1 MLDLDRLSR
10 EFVRQTAIGSPS
22 RREGAM
28 ARYLADRFSAL
39 GGVIEWDGTG
49 AKIGGEADNLIIRFA
64 ATGRDTAPLMLS
76 VHMDTVEPCDNVL
89 AQLRDG
95 IFTSAGETILGSDDK
110 SGIAEII
117 EALEILRE
125 EKIPH
130 GPLEVVITVCEEIGL
145 LGAKHF
151 NRDRL
156 VARRGFA
163 LDTSGVDKLIL
174 SAPAANKLN
183 FTITGREAHAG
194 IAPEA
199 GISAIEIAARA
210 IGNMRLGRI
219 DFETTANIGTIKG
232 GLATNIIPR
241 QVELKGEVRS
251 HDPFK
256 LEAQSREMV
265 AAVEAAVAAAARM
278 IEGRWIHPQ
287 ALCEVIAEYPR
298 MSVPAESLLVQG
310 AVAAAAR
317 LGRQIELLPGGGGS
331 DANIFN
337 ALGIETVILA
347 TGMTDVH
354 TVNESVALADMARVA
369 ELLVEIIRS
378 A

>member
-1 MLDLDRLSR
+1 MLNLDRLSR
-10 EFVRQTAIGSPS
+10 EFACQAAISSPS

-28 ARYLADRFSAL
+28 ARDLAERFAAL

-49 AKIGGEADNLIIRFA
+49 AKIGGEADNLIVRFA
-64 ATGRDTAPLMLS
+64 ATGRETAPLMLS
-76 VHMDTVEPCDNVL
+76 VHMDTVEPCANVQPL
-89 AQLRDG
+89 LQSG

-130 GPLEVVITVCEEIGL
+130 GPLEVVVTVCEEVGL

-151 NRDRL
+151 DRRL
-156 VARRGFA
+156 LTSRRGFA

-194 IAPEA
+194 IAPER
-199 GISAIEIAARA
+199 GISAIAIAAAA
-210 IGNMRLGRI
+210 ISNMRLGRI
-219 DFETTANIGTIKG
+219 DFETTANIGTING
-232 GLATNIIPR
+232 GMATNIIPR
-241 QVELKGEVRS
+241 RVELKGEVRS
-251 HDPFK
+251 HDPVK
-256 LEAQSREMV
+256 LEAQTRHLV
-265 AAVEAAVAAAARM
+265 TAVEDAVAAAART
-278 IEGRWIHPQ
+278 IAGVLIQPE
-287 ALCEVIAEYPR
+287 ALCQVVAEYPR
-298 MSVPAESLLVQG
+298 MAVPADSLLVQG

-317 LGRQIELLPGGGGS
+317 LGRQLELLPGGGGS

-354 TVNESVALADMARVA
+354 SVNESVALTDMGRVA

>member
-1 MLDLDRLSR
+1 MLNMNRLSQ
-10 EFVRQTAIGSPS
+10 EFFCQAAISSPS

-28 ARYLADRFSAL
+28 ARYLADRFVAL

-49 AKIGGEADNLIIRFA
+49 AKIGGDADNLIVRFA
-64 ATGRDTAPLMLS
+64 GTGRDTAPLLLS
-76 VHMDTVEPCDNVL
+76 VHMDTVEPCALVEP
-89 AQLRDG
+89 QLQNG
-95 IFTSAGETILGSDDK
+95 LFTSAGETVLGSDDK

-130 GPLEVVITVCEEIGL
+130 GPLEIVVTVAEEVGL

-151 NRDRL
+151 DRQK
-156 VARRGFA
+156 VASRRALA

-174 SAPAANKLN
+174 SAPAANKLTM
-183 FTITGREAHAG
+183 TITGREAHAG

-210 IGNMRLGRI
+210 ISSMRLGRI
-219 DFETTANIGTIKG
+219 DFETIANIGTISG
-232 GLATNIIPR
+232 GIATNIVPR
-241 QVELKGEVRS
+241 QVVLKGEVRS
-251 HDPFK
+251 HDPAK
-256 LEAQSREMV
+256 LEAQSRQMV
-265 AAVEAAVAAAARM
+265 TAVEAAVAAAART
-278 IEGRWIHPQ
+278 IEGVLIRPEARCQ
-287 ALCEVIAEYPR
+287 VIAEYPC

-310 AVAAAAR
+310 VVAAAAR
-317 LGRQIELLPGGGGS
+317 LGRQLELLPGGGGS

-369 ELLVEIIRS
+369 EHLVEIIRS

>member
-1 MLDLDRLSR
+1 MLNLDRLSR
-10 EFVRQTAIGSPS
+10 EFSRQAAISSPS

-28 ARYLADRFSAL
+28 ARYLADRFTAL
-39 GGVIEWDGTG
+39 GGVIEWDGSG

-76 VHMDTVEPCDNVL
+76 VHMDTVEPCTNVQP
-89 AQLRDG
+89 QLHNG

-130 GPLEVVITVCEEIGL
+130 GPLEIVVTVCEEVGL
-145 LGAKHF
+145 LGAKHL
-151 NRDRL
+151 DAQKL
-156 VARRGFA
+156 ASRRGFA
-163 LDTSGVDKLIL
+163 LDTSGMDKLIL
-174 SAPAANKLN
+174 AAPAANKIN
-183 FTITGREAHAG
+183 ITITGREAHAG
-194 IAPEA
+194 IAPEC
-199 GISAIEIAARA
+199 GISAIVIAAQA
-210 IGNMRLGRI
+210 IGKMHLGRV
-219 DFETTANIGTIKG
+219 DFETTANIGTISG
-232 GLATNIIPR
+232 GIATNIIPR
-241 QVELKGEVRS
+241 RIEIKGEVRS
-251 HDPFK
+251 HDPVK
-256 LEAQSREMV
+256 LAAQTRQIV
-265 AAVEAAVAAAARM
+265 TAVEEAVAAAART
-278 IEGRWIHPQ
+278 INGVLIRPE
-287 ALCEVIAEYPR
+287 ALCQVVAEYPR
-298 MSVPAESLLVQG
+298 MAVPADSLLVQG

-317 LGRQIELLPGGGGS
+317 LGRQLELLPGGGGS

-354 TVNESVALADMARVA
+354 SVNESVALADMARVA
-369 ELLVEIIRS
+369 ELLVEIIRT

>member
-1 MLDLDRLSR
+1 MLKLHRLSE
-10 EFVRQTAIGSPS
+10 EFARQAAISSPS

-28 ARYLADRFSAL
+28 ARYLADRFTAL
-39 GGVIEWDGTG
+39 GGVIAWDGCG
-49 AKIGGEADNLIIRFA
+49 ARIGGEADNLIVRFA
-64 ATGRDTAPLMLS
+64 GTGREAAPLMLS
-76 VHMDTVEPCDNVL
+76 VHMDTVEPCTHVQP
-89 AQLRDG
+89 QLQNG
-95 IFTSAGETILGSDDK
+95 IFTSAGETILGADDK
-110 SGIAEII
+110 SGIVEII

-145 LGAKHF
+145 LGAKHL
-151 NRDRL
+151 DGKL
-156 VARRGFA
+156 LAARRGFA

-174 SAPAANKLN
+174 AAPAANKLD

-194 IAPEA
+194 IAPEK
-199 GISAIEIAARA
+199 GISAIAIAAAA
-210 IGNMRLGRI
+210 IGRMRLGRI
-219 DFETTANIGTIKG
+219 DFETTANIGTISG
-232 GLATNIIPR
+232 GIATNIIPR
-241 QVELKGEVRS
+241 QVVLKGEVRS
-251 HDPFK
+251 HDPVK
-256 LEAQSREMV
+256 LEEQTREMV
-265 AAVEAAVAAAARM
+265 AAVEDAVAAAACS
-278 IEGRWIHPQ
+278 IDGVLIQPEAHCQ
-287 ALCEVIAEYPR
+287 VVAEYPR
-298 MSVPAESLLVQG
+298 MAVAADSPLVQG

-317 LGRQIELLPGGGGS
+317 LGRQLELLPGGGGS

>member
-1 MLDLDRLSR
+1 MLNLDRLSA
-10 EFVRQTAIGSPS
+10 EFSRQAAISSPS

-28 ARYLADRFSAL
+28 ARYLADRFTAL
-39 GGVIEWDGTG
+39 GGSIEWDGTG
-49 AKIGGEADNLIIRFA
+49 AKIGGEADNLIVRFA

-76 VHMDTVEPCDNVL
+76 VHMDTVEPCANVEP
-89 AQLRDG
+89 QLRDG
-95 IFTSAGETILGSDDK
+95 IFTSAGETVLGSDDK

-130 GPLEVVITVCEEIGL
+130 GPLEVVVTVCEEVGL
-145 LGAKHF
+145 LGAKHL
-151 NRDRL
+151 DGRL
-156 VARRGFA
+156 LKARRGLA

-174 SAPAANKLN
+174 AAPAANKLK

-194 IAPEA
+194 IAPEN
-199 GISAIEIAARA
+199 GISAIVIAAQA
-210 IGNMRLGRI
+210 VSAMTLGRI
-219 DFETTANIGTIKG
+219 DEETTANIGTING
-232 GLATNIIPR
+232 GIATNIIPR
-241 QVELKGEVRS
+241 QVVLKGEVRS
-251 HDPFK
+251 HDPGK
-256 LEAQSREMV
+256 LEAQTRQMV
-265 AAVEAAVAAAARM
+265 AAVEGAVAAAART
-278 IEGRWIHPQ
+278 IDGVLVSPEVQ
-287 ALCEVIAEYPR
+287 CEVVAEYPH
-298 MSVPAESLLVQG
+298 MSVPVESPLVQG

-317 LGRQIELLPGGGGS
+317 LGYQLDLLPGGGGS

-337 ALGIETVILA
+337 GLGIETVILA

>member
-1 MLDLDRLSR
+1 MLNLDRLSQ
-10 EFVRQTAIGSPS
+10 EFFRQAAISSPS
-22 RREGAM
+22 RREGAI
-28 ARYLADRFSAL
+28 ARYLVDRFTAL
-39 GGVIEWDGTG
+39 GGVVEWDGAG
-49 AKIGGEADNLIIRFA
+49 AKIGGEADNLIVRFA
-64 ATGRDTAPLMLS
+64 ATGREAAPLMLS
-76 VHMDTVEPCDNVL
+76 VHMDTVDPCEGVQP
-89 AQLRDG
+89 QLRDG
-95 IFTSAGETILGSDDK
+95 LFTSVGETILGSDDK

-130 GPLEVVITVCEEIGL
+130 GVIEVVVTVCEEVGL

-151 NRDRL
+151 DSSRL
-156 VARRGFA
+156 TARRGFA

-174 SAPAANKLN
+174 SAPAANKLSVN
-183 FTITGREAHAG
+183 ISGREAHAG

-199 GISAIEIAARA
+199 GISAIAIAAAA
-210 IGNMRLGRI
+210 ISNMRLGRI
-219 DFETTANIGTIKG
+219 DFETTANIGTING
-232 GLATNIIPR
+232 GIATNIIPR
-241 QVELKGEVRS
+241 CVELRGEVRS
-251 HDPFK
+251 HDPEK
-256 LEAQSREMV
+256 LEVQTRQMV
-265 AAVEAAVAAAARM
+265 TAVEEAVAAAART
-278 IEGRWIHPQ
+278 IDGHWVRPE
-287 ALCEVIAEYPR
+287 ALCQVVAEYPR
-298 MSVPAESLLVQG
+298 MVVPVDSPLVQG

-317 LGRQIELLPGGGGS
+317 LGRHLELLPGGGGS

-354 TVNESVALADMARVA
+354 TVHESVTLADMGRVA

>member
-1 MLDLDRLSR
+1 MLNLDRLSR
-10 EFVRQTAIGSPS
+10 EFARQAAISSPS

-28 ARYLADRFSAL
+28 ARYLAERFSAL

-49 AKIGGEADNLIIRFA
+49 AKINGEADNLIVRFA
-64 ATGRDTAPLMLS
+64 ATGRDAAPLMLS
-76 VHMDTVEPCDNVL
+76 VHMDTVEPCANVQP
-89 AQLRDG
+89 QLQNG

-130 GPLEVVITVCEEIGL
+130 GPLEVVVTVCEEIGL

-151 NRDRL
+151 DAGRL
-156 VARRGFA
+156 ASRRGFA

-174 SAPAANKLN
+174 TAPAANKLH

-199 GISAIEIAARA
+199 GISAIAIAAAA
-210 IGNMRLGRI
+210 ISRMTLGRI
-219 DFETTANIGTIKG
+219 DFETTANIGTING
-232 GLATNIIPR
+232 GIATNIIPR
-241 QVELKGEVRS
+241 RVEFKGEVRS
-251 HDPFK
+251 HDPLK
-256 LEAQSREMV
+256 LEMQTRQMV
-265 AAVEAAVAAAARM
+265 VAVEEAVAAAVRS
-278 IEGRWIHPQ
+278 IDGVLIRPE
-287 ALCEVIAEYPR
+287 ALCQVVAEYPR
-298 MSVPAESLLVQG
+298 MAVLADSLLVQG

-317 LGRQIELLPGGGGS
+317 LGRQLELLPGGGGS

-337 ALGIETVILA
+337 ASGIETVILA

-354 TVNESVALADMARVA
+354 TVNESVALADMAGVA
-369 ELLVEIIRS
+369 ELLVEIIRT

>member
-1 MLDLDRLSR
+1 
-10 EFVRQTAIGSPS
+10 
-22 RREGAM
+22 
-28 ARYLADRFSAL
+28 L
-39 GGVIEWDGTG
+39 GGIVEGDGTG
-49 AKIGGEADNLIIRFA
+49 AVIGGEADNLIVRFA
-64 ATGRDTAPLMLS
+64 GSGRDAAPLMFS
-76 VHMDTVEPCDNVL
+76 VHMDTVEPCIRVEP
-89 AQLRDG
+89 QLQNN
-95 IFTSAGETILGSDDK
+95 IFTSAGETILGADDK

-125 EKIPH
+125 DKIPH

-151 NRDRL
+151 DLKR
-156 VARRGFA
+156 VASRRAFA

-174 SAPAANKLN
+174 AAPAANKVN
-183 FTITGREAHAG
+183 FVIIGQEAHAG

-199 GISAIEIAARA
+199 GISAIAIAARA
-210 IGNMRLGRI
+210 IAAMPLGRI
-219 DFETTANIGTIKG
+219 DFETTANIGTING
-232 GLATNIIPR
+232 GIATNIIPR

-251 HDPFK
+251 HDPAK
-256 LEAQSREMV
+256 LAKQSQEMV
-265 AAVEAAVAAAARM
+265 AAVETAVAAAARS
-278 IEGRWIHPQ
+278 IAGVLVRPQ
-287 ALCEVIAEYPR
+287 ALCQVIAEYPR
-298 MSVPAESLLVQG
+298 MSVPASSPLVQG

-317 LGRQIELLPGGGGS
+317 LGRQLELLPGGGGS

-337 ALGIETVILA
+337 SLGIETVILA

-354 TVNESVALADMARVA
+354 TVNESVALFDMARVT

>member
-1 MLDLDRLSR
+1 MLNLDRLSR
-10 EFVRQTAIGSPS
+10 EFARQAAISSPS

-28 ARYLADRFSAL
+28 ARYLADRFTAL

-49 AKIGGEADNLIIRFA
+49 AKIGGEADNLIVRFA

-76 VHMDTVEPCDNVL
+76 VHMDTVEPCANVQP
-89 AQLRDG
+89 QLHNG

-130 GPLEVVITVCEEIGL
+130 GPLEIVVTVCEEVGL

-151 NRDRL
+151 DGQRL
-156 VARRGFA
+156 AARRGFA
-163 LDTSGVDKLIL
+163 LDTSGIDKLIL
-174 SAPAANKLN
+174 AAPAANKLH

-194 IAPEA
+194 IAPES
-199 GISAIEIAARA
+199 GISAIAIAAQA
-210 IGNMRLGRI
+210 ISNMHLGRI
-219 DFETTANIGTIKG
+219 DFETTANIGTING
-232 GLATNIIPR
+232 GIATNIIPR
-241 QVELKGEVRS
+241 RVELKGEVRS
-251 HDPFK
+251 HDAAK
-256 LEAQSREMV
+256 LAIQTRQLV
-265 AAVEAAVAAAARM
+265 TAVEEAVAAAART
-278 IEGRWIHPQ
+278 IDGVLIRPE
-287 ALCEVIAEYPR
+287 ALCQVVAEYPR
-298 MSVPAESLLVQG
+298 MAVSADSLLVQG

-317 LGRQIELLPGGGGS
+317 LGRQLELLPGGGGS

-354 TVNESVALADMARVA
+354 SVNESVALADMARVA

>member
-1 MLDLDRLSR
+1 MLNLDRLSG
-10 EFVRQTAIGSPS
+10 EFARQAAISSPS

-28 ARYLADRFSAL
+28 ARYLADRFTAL

-49 AKIGGEADNLIIRFA
+49 AKIGGEADNLIVRFA

-76 VHMDTVEPCDNVL
+76 VHMDTVEPCNNVQP
-89 AQLRDG
+89 QLHNG
-95 IFTSAGETILGSDDK
+95 IFTSAGETVLGSDDK

-130 GPLEVVITVCEEIGL
+130 GPLEIVVTVCEEVGL

-151 NRDRL
+151 DGQRL
-156 VARRGFA
+156 ASRRGFA

-174 SAPAANKLN
+174 AAPAANKLN

-194 IAPEA
+194 IAPES
-199 GISAIEIAARA
+199 GISAIAIAATA
-210 IGNMRLGRI
+210 ITNMHLGRI
-219 DFETTANIGTIKG
+219 DFETTANIGTING
-232 GLATNIIPR
+232 GIATNIIPR
-241 QVELKGEVRS
+241 RVELKGEVRS
-251 HDPFK
+251 HDPRK
-256 LEAQSREMV
+256 LEAQTRQLV
-265 AAVEAAVAAAARM
+265 TAVEEAVAAAART
-278 IEGRWIHPQ
+278 IEGVLIRPE
-287 ALCEVIAEYPR
+287 ARYRVVAEYPR
-298 MSVPAESLLVQG
+298 MAVPADSLLVQG
-310 AVAAAAR
+310 AVAAATR
-317 LGRQIELLPGGGGS
+317 LGRQLELLPGGGGS

-337 ALGIETVILA
+337 SLGIETVILA

-354 TVNESVALADMARVA
+354 TVNESVSLADMAGVA

>member
-1 MLDLDRLSR
+1 MLNLDRLSR
-10 EFVRQTAIGSPS
+10 EFACQAAISSPS
-22 RREGAM
+22 RHEGAM
-28 ARYLADRFSAL
+28 ARYLADRFTAL
-39 GGVIEWDGTG
+39 GGAIEWDGTG
-49 AKIGGEADNLIIRFA
+49 AKIGGEADNLIVRFA

-76 VHMDTVEPCDNVL
+76 VHMDTVEPCTHVQP
-89 AQLRDG
+89 QLQNG
-95 IFTSAGETILGSDDK
+95 IFTSVGETILGSDDK

-130 GPLEVVITVCEEIGL
+130 GPLEVVITVCEEVGL

-151 NRDRL
+151 DRQL
-156 VARRGFA
+156 VASRRGLA

-194 IAPEA
+194 IAPER
-199 GISAIEIAARA
+199 GISAIAIAAAA
-210 IGNMRLGRI
+210 ISNMRLGRI
-219 DFETTANIGTIKG
+219 DFETTANIGTING
-232 GLATNIIPR
+232 GIATNIIPR
-241 QVELKGEVRS
+241 RVELKGEVRS
-251 HDPFK
+251 HDPVK
-256 LEAQSREMV
+256 LEAQTRQLV
-265 AAVEAAVAAAARM
+265 TAVEDAVAAAART
-278 IEGRWIHPQ
+278 IEGVLIRPE
-287 ALCEVIAEYPR
+287 ALCQVVAEYPR
-298 MSVPAESLLVQG
+298 MAIPTDSLLVQG

-317 LGRQIELLPGGGGS
+317 LGRQLELLPGGGGS

-354 TVNESVALADMARVA
+354 SVNESVALADMARVA

>member
-1 MLDLDRLSR
+1 MLNLDRLSR
-10 EFVRQTAIGSPS
+10 EFARQAAISSPS

-28 ARYLADRFSAL
+28 ASYLAERFSAL

-49 AKIGGEADNLIIRFA
+49 AKINGEADNLIVRFA
-64 ATGRDTAPLMLS
+64 ATGRDAAPLMLS
-76 VHMDTVEPCDNVL
+76 VHMDTVEPCANVQP
-89 AQLRDG
+89 QLQNG

-130 GPLEVVITVCEEIGL
+130 GPLEVVVTVCEEIGL

-151 NRDRL
+151 DAGRL
-156 VARRGFA
+156 ASRRGFA

-174 SAPAANKLN
+174 TAPAANKLH

-199 GISAIEIAARA
+199 GISAIAIAAAA
-210 IGNMRLGRI
+210 ISRMTLGRI
-219 DFETTANIGTIKG
+219 DFETTANIGTING
-232 GLATNIIPR
+232 GIATNIIPR
-241 QVELKGEVRS
+241 RVEFKGEVRS
-251 HDPFK
+251 HDPLK
-256 LEAQSREMV
+256 LEMQTRQMV
-265 AAVEAAVAAAARM
+265 AAVEEAVAAAVRS
-278 IEGRWIHPQ
+278 IDGVLIRPE
-287 ALCEVIAEYPR
+287 ALCQVVAEYPR
-298 MSVPAESLLVQG
+298 MAVLADSLLVQG

-317 LGRQIELLPGGGGS
+317 LGRQLELLPGGGGS

-337 ALGIETVILA
+337 SSGIETVILA

-354 TVNESVALADMARVA
+354 TVNESVALADMAGVA
-369 ELLVEIIRS
+369 ELLVEIIRT

>member
-1 MLDLDRLSR
+1 MLNLDRLSH
-10 EFVRQTAIGSPS
+10 EFARQAAISSPS

-28 ARYLADRFSAL
+28 ARYLAERFSAL
-39 GGVIEWDGTG
+39 GGSIEWDGTG
-49 AKIGGEADNLIIRFA
+49 ARIGGEADNLIVRFA
-64 ATGRDTAPLMLS
+64 ATGRDTTPLMLS
-76 VHMDTVEPCDNVL
+76 VHMDTVEPCTNVQP
-89 AQLRDG
+89 QLQNG

-125 EKIPH
+125 EQIPH
-130 GPLEVVITVCEEIGL
+130 GPLEVVVTVGEEVGL
-145 LGAKHF
+145 LGAKHL
-151 NRDRL
+151 DAGRL
-156 VARRGFA
+156 ASRRGFA
-163 LDTSGVDKLIL
+163 LDTSGIDKLIL
-174 SAPAANKLN
+174 AAPAANKLH

-199 GISAIEIAARA
+199 GISAIAIAAAA
-210 IGNMRLGRI
+210 ISRMNLGRI
-219 DFETTANIGTIKG
+219 DFETTANIGTISG
-232 GLATNIIPR
+232 GIATNIIPR
-241 QVELKGEVRS
+241 RVELKGEVRS
-251 HDPFK
+251 HDPLK
-256 LEAQSREMV
+256 LEKQTRQMV
-265 AAVEAAVAAAARM
+265 AAVEEAAAAAARS
-278 IEGRWIHPQ
+278 IDGVLIRPE
-287 ALCEVIAEYPR
+287 ALCQVVAEYPR
-298 MSVPAESLLVQG
+298 MAVPADSLLVQG

-317 LGRQIELLPGGGGS
+317 LGRRLELLPGGGGS

-354 TVNESVALADMARVA
+354 TVNESVALADMAGVA

>member
-10 EFVRQTAIGSPS
+10 EFARQAAISSPS

-28 ARYLADRFSAL
+28 ARYLAERFSAL

-49 AKIGGEADNLIIRFA
+49 AKIGGEADNLIVRFA
-64 ATGRDTAPLMLS
+64 GTGRETAPLMLS
-76 VHMDTVEPCDNVL
+76 VHMDTVEPCALVEP
-89 AQLRDG
+89 QLHNG

-117 EALEILRE
+117 EALEILKE
-125 EKIPH
+125 DAIPH
-130 GPLEVVITVCEEIGL
+130 GPLEVVITVCEEVGL
-145 LGAKHF
+145 LGAKHLD
-151 NRDRL
+151 RDRL
-156 VARRGFA
+156 ISRRGIA

-174 SAPAANKLN
+174 SAPAANKLTI
-183 FTITGREAHAG
+183 TITGQEAHAG

-210 IGNMRLGRI
+210 ISTMRLGRI
-219 DFETTANIGTIKG
+219 DFETTANIGTING
-232 GLATNIIPR
+232 GLATNIVPR
-241 QVELKGEVRS
+241 QVVLKGEVRS
-251 HDPFK
+251 HDPAK
-256 LEAQSREMV
+256 LEAQSRQLV
-265 AAVEAAVAAAARM
+265 AAATAAAAAAARS
-278 IEGRWIHPQ
+278 IDGVLISPE
-287 ALCEVIAEYPR
+287 ALCQVVAEYPC
-298 MSVPAESLLVQG
+298 MSVPTTSPLVQG

-317 LGRQIELLPGGGGS
+317 LGRQLELLPGGGGS

>member
-1 MLDLDRLSR
+1 MLNLDRLSR
-10 EFVRQTAIGSPS
+10 EFARQAAISSPS

-28 ARYLADRFSAL
+28 ARYLAERFSAL
-39 GGVIEWDGTG
+39 GGSIEWDGTG
-49 AKIGGEADNLIIRFA
+49 AKIGGEADNLIVRFA

-76 VHMDTVEPCDNVL
+76 VHMDTVEPCSNVQP
-89 AQLRDG
+89 QLENG
-95 IFTSAGETILGSDDK
+95 IFTSVGETILGSDDK

-125 EKIPH
+125 EQIPH
-130 GPLEVVITVCEEIGL
+130 GPLEVVVTVCEEIGL

-151 NRDRL
+151 DAGRL
-156 VARRGFA
+156 ASRRGFA
-163 LDTSGVDKLIL
+163 LDTSGIDKLIL
-174 SAPAANKLN
+174 AAPAANKLH

-199 GISAIEIAARA
+199 GISAIAIAAAA
-210 IGNMRLGRI
+210 ISRMTLGRI
-219 DFETTANIGTIKG
+219 DFETTANIGTISG
-232 GLATNIIPR
+232 GIATNIIPR
-241 QVELKGEVRS
+241 RVELKGEVRS
-251 HDPFK
+251 HEPLK
-256 LEAQSREMV
+256 LETQTRQMV
-265 AAVEAAVAAAARM
+265 AAVEEAVAVAARS
-278 IEGRWIHPQ
+278 IDGVLIRPE
-287 ALCEVIAEYPR
+287 ALCQVVAEYPR
-298 MSVPAESLLVQG
+298 MAVPADSLLVQG
-310 AVAAAAR
+310 AVAAAHR
-317 LGRQIELLPGGGGS
+317 LGRQLELLPGGGGS

-354 TVNESVALADMARVA
+354 TVNESVALADMAGVA

>member
-1 MLDLDRLSR
+1 MLNFDRLSN
-10 EFVRQTAIGSPS
+10 EFARLAAISSPS

-28 ARYLADRFSAL
+28 ARYLAERFTAL
-39 GGVIEWDGTG
+39 GGVIEWDGSG
-49 AKIGGEADNLIIRFA
+49 AKIGGDADNLIVRFA
-64 ATGRDTAPLMLS
+64 ATGRDTEPLMLS
-76 VHMDTVEPCDNVL
+76 VHMDTVEPCVNVQP
-89 AQLRDG
+89 QLQNG

-130 GPLEVVITVCEEIGL
+130 GPLEVVVTVCEEVGL
-145 LGAKHF
+145 LGAKQI
-151 NRDRL
+151 DRARL
-156 VARRGFA
+156 TARRGIA
-163 LDTSGVDKLIL
+163 LDTSGMDKLIL
-174 SAPAANKLN
+174 SAPAANKLTM
-183 FTITGREAHAG
+183 TITGREAHAG

-199 GISAIEIAARA
+199 GISAIVIAAQA
-210 IGNMRLGRI
+210 ISAMQLGRI
-219 DFETTANIGTIKG
+219 DYETTANIGTING
-232 GLATNIIPR
+232 GIATNIIPR
-241 QVELKGEVRS
+241 QVVLKGEVRS
-251 HDPFK
+251 HDPLK
-256 LEAQSREMV
+256 LEAQSQQLIAAVENAVV
-265 AAVEAAVAAAARM
+265 AAVQ
-278 IEGRWIHPQ
+278 WIDGVLIRPQ
-287 ALCEVIAEYPR
+287 ALCQVTAEYPC
-298 MSVPAESLLVQG
+298 MSVPATSPLVQG
-310 AVAAAAR
+310 IVAAAAR
-317 LGRQIELLPGGGGS
+317 LGHPLQLLPGGGGS